1 MRRFL
6 LPLTA
11 AALCLAASPV
21 LAQSPMSL
29 QPLANSNPDN
39 AKDTRSKKAR
49 QADAAHAKA
58 TADAQKKAKQDARAK
73 AAPPQPHNP

>member
-6 LPLTA
+6 LPLAA

-49 QADAAHAKA
+49 EDADAK
-58 TADAQKKAKQDARAK
+58 AK
-73 AAPPQPHNP
+73 AAADKKARQEAQAKAAAPQPHGA